1 MNLRQ
6 VTIKRTKPD
15 EYDMRTYT
23 LTEAHMP
30 WLEPKKTVVLM
41 PVKRWYHKPK
51 PSIFVGWH
59 MVNLERAEFA
69 QLLKK
74 IRAENREKTEVAA

>member
-6 VTIKRTKPD
+6 VTIKRTKTD

-23 LTEAHMP
+23 LTEDHMP

-41 PVKRWYHKPK
+41 PVKRWHHKPE
-51 PSIFVGWH
+51 PCIFVGWH
-59 MVNLERAEFA
+59 MVKIARAEFA

-74 IRAENREKTEVAA
+74 IRAENRRESEVAA